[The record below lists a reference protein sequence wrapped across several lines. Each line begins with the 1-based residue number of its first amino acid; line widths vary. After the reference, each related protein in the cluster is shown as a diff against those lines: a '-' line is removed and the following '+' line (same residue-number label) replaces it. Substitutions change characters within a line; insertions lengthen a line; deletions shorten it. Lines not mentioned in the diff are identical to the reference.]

1 MASISFN
8 DIGSA
13 LTTTDADP
21 NVTPPVAGR
30 TFVLPNRDNRGAFP
44 GGALFA
50 ALFNGGASPDVDL
63 TIWVLDEA
71 SQTWI
76 AVGTIST
83 LVGNVA
89 QSVSTI
95 PHRAEVYAQVTAVNG
110 APTDFSLRSKAI

>member
-13 LTTTDADP
+13 LTATDADP
-21 NVTPPVAGR
+21 NVTPPAAGR
-30 TFVLPNRDNRGAFP
+30 TFQMPNRDNRGTFP
-44 GGALFA
+44 SGALFA
-50 ALFNGGASPDVDL
+50 AFFNGGASPDVDL

-83 LVGNVA
+83 LIAQVA
-89 QSVSTI
+89 QNINTI

-110 APTDFSLRSKAI
+110 GPTDFSLHSNAI